1 MDDLIDVIERERKT
15 GMKMRCLVG
24 ILLAACTVCAEG
36 VPSAFR
42 HKVVLIAGFGEGS
55 EKAASVRKFA
65 AAYTDSHGAS
75 FVFATKT
82 RPGEDRFRVLD
93 AAGAV
98 VYEGED
104 DREAEA
110 AVVNA
115 LTEMPVV
122 SGQLINGVALK
133 KFKSY
138 EKTFVMGKV
147 KAEGS
152 GLAPFKAALKSRK
165 PAEVEEAQ
173 AILASIE
180 TAKKNLEMWIADD
193 LAAGDKGAAL
203 RDLMWFC
210 KTWPSEKG
218 KYEADYKRLLADP
231 EAVKAAKALL
241 APQKKKHR

>member
-1 MDDLIDVIERERKT
+1 M
-15 GMKMRCLVG
+15 GG
-24 ILLAACTVCAEG
+24 LLAACALCAEG

-42 HKVVLIAGFGEGS
+42 HKVALIAGFGEGS
-55 EKAASVRKFA
+55 EKAASVRRFA

-82 RPGEDRFRVLD
+82 RPGADRFRVLD

-115 LTEMPVV
+115 LTDMPVP
-122 SGQLINGVALK
+122 GQLINGIVLK

-138 EKTFVMGKV
+138 QKTFVMGKV

-173 AILASIE
+173 AILDSIAA
-180 TAKKNLEMWIADD
+180 AKKNLEMWITDD
-193 LAAGDKGAAL
+193 LAANDKGAAL

-241 APQKKKHR
+241 APPKKHR

>member
-1 MDDLIDVIERERKT
+1 M
-15 GMKMRCLVG
+15 GG
-24 ILLAACTVCAEG
+24 LLAACAVCAEG

-42 HKVVLIAGFGEGS
+42 HKVALIAGFGEGS
-55 EKAASVRKFA
+55 EKAASVRRFA

-75 FVFATKT
+75 FVFATKM
-82 RPGEDRFRVLD
+82 RPGADRFRVLD

-115 LTEMPVV
+115 LTDMPVP
-122 SGQLINGVALK
+122 GQLINGVVLK

-138 EKTFVMGKV
+138 QKTFVMGKV
-147 KAEGS
+147 KAEGT

-173 AILASIE
+173 AILDSIAA
-180 TAKKNLEMWIADD
+180 AKKNLEMWIADD
-193 LAAGDKGAAL
+193 LAANDKGAAL

-241 APQKKKHR
+241 APPKKHR

>member
-1 MDDLIDVIERERKT
+1 M
-15 GMKMRCLVG
+15 GG
-24 ILLAACTVCAEG
+24 LLAACALCAEG

-42 HKVVLIAGFGEGS
+42 HKVALIAGFGEGS
-55 EKAASVRKFA
+55 EKAASVRRFA
-65 AAYTDSHGAS
+65 AAYTASHGAS

-82 RPGEDRFRVLD
+82 RPGADRFRVLD

-115 LTEMPVV
+115 LTDMPVP
-122 SGQLINGVALK
+122 GQLINGVVLK

-138 EKTFVMGKV
+138 QKTFVMGKV

-173 AILASIE
+173 AILDSIAA
-180 TAKKNLEMWIADD
+180 AKKNLEMWIADD
-193 LAAGDKGAAL
+193 LAANDKGAAL

-231 EAVKAAKALL
+231 EAVKTAKALL
-241 APQKKKHR
+241 APPKKHR

>member
-1 MDDLIDVIERERKT
+1 M
-15 GMKMRCLVG
+15 GG
-24 ILLAACTVCAEG
+24 LLAACAVCAEG

-42 HKVVLIAGFGEGS
+42 HKVALIAGFGEGS
-55 EKAASVRKFA
+55 EKAASVRRFA

-82 RPGEDRFRVLD
+82 RPGADRFRVLD

-115 LTEMPVV
+115 LTDMPVP
-122 SGQLINGVALK
+122 GQLINGVVLK

-138 EKTFVMGKV
+138 QKTFVMGKV

-173 AILASIE
+173 AILDSIAA
-180 TAKKNLEMWIADD
+180 AKKNLEKWIADD
-193 LAAGDKGAAL
+193 LAANDKGAAL

-231 EAVKAAKALL
+231 EAVKTAKALL
-241 APQKKKHR
+241 APPKKHR

>member
-1 MDDLIDVIERERKT
+1 M
-15 GMKMRCLVG
+15 GG
-24 ILLAACTVCAEG
+24 LLAACVVCAEG

-42 HKVVLIAGFGEGS
+42 HKVALIAGFGEGS
-55 EKAASVRKFA
+55 EKAASVRRFA

-82 RPGEDRFRVLD
+82 RPGADRFRVLD

-115 LTEMPVV
+115 LTDMLVP
-122 SGQLINGVALK
+122 GQLINGVVLK

-138 EKTFVMGKV
+138 QKTFVMGKV

-173 AILASIE
+173 AILDSIAA
-180 TAKKNLEMWIADD
+180 AKKNLEMWIADD
-193 LAAGDKGAAL
+193 LAANDKGAAL

-241 APQKKKHR
+241 APPKKHR

>member
-1 MDDLIDVIERERKT
+1 MRFLI
-15 GMKMRCLVG
+15 GG
-24 ILLAACTVCAEG
+24 LLAACAVCAEG

-42 HKVVLIAGFGEGS
+42 HKVALIAGFGEGS
-55 EKAASVRKFA
+55 EKAASVRRFA

-82 RPGEDRFRVLD
+82 RPGADRFRVLD

-115 LTEMPVV
+115 LTDMPVP
-122 SGQLINGVALK
+122 GQLINGVVLK

-138 EKTFVMGKV
+138 QKTFVMGKV

-152 GLAPFKAALKSRK
+152 GLAPFKVALKSRK

-173 AILASIE
+173 AILDSIAA
-180 TAKKNLEMWIADD
+180 AKKNLEMWIADD
-193 LAAGDKGAAL
+193 LAANDKGAAL

-241 APQKKKHR
+241 APPKKHR

>member
-1 MDDLIDVIERERKT
+1 M
-15 GMKMRCLVG
+15 GG
-24 ILLAACTVCAEG
+24 LLAACAVCAEG

-42 HKVVLIAGFGEGS
+42 HKVALIAGFGEGS
-55 EKAASVRKFA
+55 EKAASVRRFA

-82 RPGEDRFRVLD
+82 RPGADRFRVLD

-115 LTEMPVV
+115 LTDMPVP
-122 SGQLINGVALK
+122 GQLINGVVLK

-138 EKTFVMGKV
+138 QKTFVMGKV

-173 AILASIE
+173 AILDSIAA
-180 TAKKNLEMWIADD
+180 AKKNLEMWIADD
-193 LAAGDKGAAL
+193 LAANDKGAAL

-231 EAVKAAKALL
+231 EAVRAAKALL
-241 APQKKKHR
+241 APPKKHR

>member
-1 MDDLIDVIERERKT
+1 M
-15 GMKMRCLVG
+15 GG
-24 ILLAACTVCAEG
+24 LLAACALCAEG

-42 HKVVLIAGFGEGS
+42 HKVALIAGFGEGS
-55 EKAASVRKFA
+55 EKAASVRRFA

-82 RPGEDRFRVLD
+82 RPGADRFRVLD

-115 LTEMPVV
+115 LTDMPVP
-122 SGQLINGVALK
+122 GQLINGVVLK

-138 EKTFVMGKV
+138 QKTFVMGKV

-173 AILASIE
+173 AILDSIAA
-180 TAKKNLEMWIADD
+180 AKKNLEMWITDD
-193 LAAGDKGAAL
+193 LAANDKGAAL

-241 APQKKKHR
+241 APPKKHR

>member
-1 MDDLIDVIERERKT
+1 M
-15 GMKMRCLVG
+15 GG
-24 ILLAACTVCAEG
+24 LLAACAVCAEG

-42 HKVVLIAGFGEGS
+42 HKVALIAGFGEGS
-55 EKAASVRKFA
+55 ERAASVRRFA

-82 RPGEDRFRVLD
+82 RPGADRFRVLD
-93 AAGAV
+93 ASGTV

-115 LTEMPVV
+115 LTDMPVP
-122 SGQLINGVALK
+122 GQLINGVVLK

-138 EKTFVMGKV
+138 QKTFVMGKV

-173 AILASIE
+173 AILDSIAA
-180 TAKKNLEMWIADD
+180 AKKNLEMWIADD
-193 LAAGDKGAAL
+193 LAANDKGAAL

-241 APQKKKHR
+241 APPKKHR

>member
-1 MDDLIDVIERERKT
+1 M
-15 GMKMRCLVG
+15 GG
-24 ILLAACTVCAEG
+24 LLAACAVCAEG

-42 HKVVLIAGFGEGS
+42 HKVALIAGFGEGS
-55 EKAASVRKFA
+55 EKAASVRRFA

-82 RPGEDRFRVLD
+82 RPGADRFRVLD

-115 LTEMPVV
+115 LTDMPVP
-122 SGQLINGVALK
+122 GQLINGVVLK
-133 KFKSY
+133 KFKSCQ
-138 EKTFVMGKV
+138 KTFVMGKV

-165 PAEVEEAQ
+165 LAEVEEAQ
-173 AILASIE
+173 AILDSIAA
-180 TAKKNLEMWIADD
+180 AKKNLEMWIADD
-193 LAAGDKGAAL
+193 LAANDKGAAL

-210 KTWPSEKG
+210 KTWPSERG

-241 APQKKKHR
+241 APPKKYR

>member
-1 MDDLIDVIERERKT
+1 
-15 GMKMRCLVG
+15 MKMIFLMG
-24 ILLAACTVCAEG
+24 GLLAACALCAEG

-42 HKVVLIAGFGEGS
+42 HKVALIAGFGEGS
-55 EKAASVRKFA
+55 EKAASVRRFA

-82 RPGEDRFRVLD
+82 RPGADRFRVLD

-115 LTEMPVV
+115 LTDMPVP
-122 SGQLINGVALK
+122 GQLINGVVLK

-138 EKTFVMGKV
+138 QKTFVMGKV

-152 GLAPFKAALKSRK
+152 GLAPFKVALKSRK

-173 AILASIE
+173 AILDSIAA
-180 TAKKNLEMWIADD
+180 AKKNLEMWIADD
-193 LAAGDKGAAL
+193 LAANDKGAAL

-241 APQKKKHR
+241 APPKKHR

>member
-1 MDDLIDVIERERKT
+1 M
-15 GMKMRCLVG
+15 GG
-24 ILLAACTVCAEG
+24 LLAACVVCAEG

-42 HKVVLIAGFGEGS
+42 HKVALIAGFGEGS
-55 EKAASVRKFA
+55 EKAASVRRFA

-82 RPGEDRFRVLD
+82 RPGTDRFRVLD

-115 LTEMPVV
+115 LTDMPVP
-122 SGQLINGVALK
+122 GQLINGVVLK

-138 EKTFVMGKV
+138 QKSFVMGKV

-173 AILASIE
+173 AILDSIAA
-180 TAKKNLEMWIADD
+180 AKKNLEMWIADD
-193 LAAGDKGAAL
+193 LAANDKGAAL

-210 KTWPSEKG
+210 KTWPSERG

-241 APQKKKHR
+241 APPKKHR

>member
-1 MDDLIDVIERERKT
+1 M
-15 GMKMRCLVG
+15 GG
-24 ILLAACTVCAEG
+24 LLAACAVCAEG

-42 HKVVLIAGFGEGS
+42 HKVALIAGFGEGS
-55 EKAASVRKFA
+55 EKAASVRRFA

-82 RPGEDRFRVLD
+82 RPGADRFRVLD

-115 LTEMPVV
+115 LTDMPVP
-122 SGQLINGVALK
+122 GQLINGVVLK

-138 EKTFVMGKV
+138 QKTFVMGKV
-147 KAEGS
+147 KAEGT

-173 AILASIE
+173 AILDSIAA
-180 TAKKNLEMWIADD
+180 AKKNLEMWIADD
-193 LAAGDKGAAL
+193 LAANDKGAAL

-210 KTWPSEKG
+210 KTWPSERG

-241 APQKKKHR
+241 APPKKHR

>member
-1 MDDLIDVIERERKT
+1 M
-15 GMKMRCLVG
+15 GG
-24 ILLAACTVCAEG
+24 LLAACAVCAEG

-42 HKVVLIAGFGEGS
+42 HKVALIAGFGEGS
-55 EKAASVRKFA
+55 EKAASVRRFA

-82 RPGEDRFRVLD
+82 RPGADRFRVLD

-115 LTEMPVV
+115 LTDMPVP
-122 SGQLINGVALK
+122 GQLINGVVLK

-138 EKTFVMGKV
+138 QKTFVMGKV

-173 AILASIE
+173 AILDSIAA
-180 TAKKNLEMWIADD
+180 AKKNLEMWIADD
-193 LAAGDKGAAL
+193 LAANDKGAAL

-210 KTWPSEKG
+210 RTWPSERG
-218 KYEADYKRLLADP
+218 KYEADYKRLLADH

-241 APQKKKHR
+241 APPKKHR

>member
-1 MDDLIDVIERERKT
+1 
-15 GMKMRCLVG
+15 MKMRFLIG
-24 ILLAACTVCAEG
+24 GLLAACAVCAEG

-42 HKVVLIAGFGEGS
+42 HKVALIAGFGEGS
-55 EKAASVRKFA
+55 EKAASVRRFA

-82 RPGEDRFRVLD
+82 RPGADRFRVLD

-115 LTEMPVV
+115 LTDMSVP
-122 SGQLINGVALK
+122 GQLINGVVLK

-138 EKTFVMGKV
+138 QKTFVMGKV

-173 AILASIE
+173 AILDSIAA
-180 TAKKNLEMWIADD
+180 AKKNLEMWIADD
-193 LAAGDKGAAL
+193 LAANDKGAAL

-241 APQKKKHR
+241 APPKKHR

>member
-1 MDDLIDVIERERKT
+1 M
-15 GMKMRCLVG
+15 GG
-24 ILLAACTVCAEG
+24 LLAACAVCAEG

-42 HKVVLIAGFGEGS
+42 HKVALIAGFGEGS
-55 EKAASVRKFA
+55 EKAASVRRFA

-82 RPGEDRFRVLD
+82 RPGADRFRVLD

-115 LTEMPVV
+115 LTDMPVP
-122 SGQLINGVALK
+122 GQLINGVVLK

-138 EKTFVMGKV
+138 QKTLVMGKV

-173 AILASIE
+173 AILDSIAA
-180 TAKKNLEMWIADD
+180 AKKNLEMWIADD
-193 LAAGDKGAAL
+193 LAANDKGAAL

-241 APQKKKHR
+241 APPKKHR

>member
-1 MDDLIDVIERERKT
+1 M
-15 GMKMRCLVG
+15 GG
-24 ILLAACTVCAEG
+24 LLAACAVCAEG

-42 HKVVLIAGFGEGS
+42 HKVALIAGFGEGS
-55 EKAASVRKFA
+55 EKAASVRRFA

-82 RPGEDRFRVLD
+82 RPGADRFRVLD
-93 AAGAV
+93 AAGTV

-115 LTEMPVV
+115 LTDMPVP
-122 SGQLINGVALK
+122 GQLINGVVLK

-138 EKTFVMGKV
+138 QKTFVMGKV

-173 AILASIE
+173 AILDSIAA
-180 TAKKNLEMWIADD
+180 AKKNLEMWIVDD
-193 LAAGDKGAAL
+193 LAANDKGAAL

-218 KYEADYKRLLADP
+218 KYEADYKRLLSDP

-241 APQKKKHR
+241 APPKKHR

>member
-1 MDDLIDVIERERKT
+1 M
-15 GMKMRCLVG
+15 GG
-24 ILLAACTVCAEG
+24 LLAACAVCAEG

-42 HKVVLIAGFGEGS
+42 HKVALIAGFGEGS
-55 EKAASVRKFA
+55 EKAASVRRFA
-65 AAYTDSHGAS
+65 AAHTESHGAS

-82 RPGEDRFRVLD
+82 RPGADRFRVLD

-115 LTEMPVV
+115 LTDMPVP
-122 SGQLINGVALK
+122 GQLINGVVLK

-138 EKTFVMGKV
+138 QKTFVMGKV

-173 AILASIE
+173 AILDSR
-180 TAKKNLEMWIADD
+180 T
-193 LAAGDKGAAL
+193 
-203 RDLMWFC
+203 
-210 KTWPSEKG
+210 
-218 KYEADYKRLLADP
+218 
-231 EAVKAAKALL
+231 
-241 APQKKKHR
+241 

>member
-1 MDDLIDVIERERKT
+1 M
-15 GMKMRCLVG
+15 GG
-24 ILLAACTVCAEG
+24 LLAACAVCAEG

-42 HKVVLIAGFGEGS
+42 HKVALIAGFGEGS
-55 EKAASVRKFA
+55 EKAASVRRFA

-82 RPGEDRFRVLD
+82 RPGADRFRVLD

-115 LTEMPVV
+115 LTDMPIP
-122 SGQLINGVALK
+122 GQLINGVVLK

-138 EKTFVMGKV
+138 QKTFVMGKV

-173 AILASIE
+173 AILDSIAA
-180 TAKKNLEMWIADD
+180 AKKNLEMWIADD
-193 LAAGDKGAAL
+193 LAANDKGAAL

-241 APQKKKHR
+241 APPKKHR

>member
-1 MDDLIDVIERERKT
+1 M
-15 GMKMRCLVG
+15 GG
-24 ILLAACTVCAEG
+24 LLAACAVCAEG

-42 HKVVLIAGFGEGS
+42 HKVALIAGFGEGS
-55 EKAASVRKFA
+55 EKAASVRRFA

-82 RPGEDRFRVLD
+82 RPGADRFRVLD

-115 LTEMPVV
+115 LTDMPVL
-122 SGQLINGVALK
+122 GQLINGVVLK

-138 EKTFVMGKV
+138 QKTFVMGKV

-173 AILASIE
+173 AILDSIAA
-180 TAKKNLEMWIADD
+180 AKKNLEMWIADD
-193 LAAGDKGAAL
+193 LAANDKGAAL

-241 APQKKKHR
+241 APPKKHR

>member
-1 MDDLIDVIERERKT
+1 M
-15 GMKMRCLVG
+15 GG
-24 ILLAACTVCAEG
+24 LLAACAVCAEG

-42 HKVVLIAGFGEGS
+42 HKVALIAGFGEGS
-55 EKAASVRKFA
+55 EKSASVRRFA

-82 RPGEDRFRVLD
+82 RPGADRFRVLD
-93 AAGAV
+93 AAGTV

-115 LTEMPVV
+115 LTDMPVP
-122 SGQLINGVALK
+122 GQLINGVVLK

-138 EKTFVMGKV
+138 QKTFVMGKV

-173 AILASIE
+173 AILDSIAA
-180 TAKKNLEMWIADD
+180 AKKNLEMWIADD
-193 LAAGDKGAAL
+193 LAANDKGAAL

-241 APQKKKHR
+241 APPKKHR

>member
-1 MDDLIDVIERERKT
+1 M
-15 GMKMRCLVG
+15 GG
-24 ILLAACTVCAEG
+24 LLAACALCAEG

-42 HKVVLIAGFGEGS
+42 HKVALIAGFGEGS
-55 EKAASVRKFA
+55 EKAASVRRFA

-82 RPGEDRFRVLD
+82 RPGADRFRVLD

-115 LTEMPVV
+115 LTDMPVP
-122 SGQLINGVALK
+122 GQLINGVVLK

-138 EKTFVMGKV
+138 QKTFVMGKV

-152 GLAPFKAALKSRK
+152 GLAPFKVALKSRK

-173 AILASIE
+173 AILDSIAA
-180 TAKKNLEMWIADD
+180 AKKNLEMWIADD
-193 LAAGDKGAAL
+193 LAANDKGAAL

-231 EAVKAAKALL
+231 EAVKATKALL
-241 APQKKKHR
+241 APPKKHR

>member
-1 MDDLIDVIERERKT
+1 M
-15 GMKMRCLVG
+15 GG
-24 ILLAACTVCAEG
+24 LLAACALCAEG

-42 HKVVLIAGFGEGS
+42 HKVALIAGFGEGS
-55 EKAASVRKFA
+55 EKAASVRRFA
-65 AAYTDSHGAS
+65 AAYTESHGAS

-82 RPGEDRFRVLD
+82 RPGADRFRVLD

-115 LTEMPVV
+115 LTDMPVP
-122 SGQLINGVALK
+122 GQLINGVVLK

-138 EKTFVMGKV
+138 QKTFVMGKV

-173 AILASIE
+173 AILDSIA

-193 LAAGDKGAAL
+193 LAANDKGAAL

-241 APQKKKHR
+241 APPKKHR

>member
-1 MDDLIDVIERERKT
+1 
-15 GMKMRCLVG
+15 MKMRCVIG
-24 ILLAACTVCAEG
+24 FLLAACAVCAEG

-42 HKVVLIAGFGEGS
+42 HKVALIAGFGEGS
-55 EKAASVRKFA
+55 EKAASVRRFA

-82 RPGEDRFRVLD
+82 RPGADRFRVLD

-110 AVVNA
+110 AAVNA
-115 LTEMPVV
+115 LTDMPVP
-122 SGQLINGVALK
+122 GQLINGVVLK

-138 EKTFVMGKV
+138 QKTFVMGKV

-165 PAEVEEAQ
+165 PTEVEEAQ
-173 AILASIE
+173 AILDSIAA
-180 TAKKNLEMWIADD
+180 AKKNLEMWIADD
-193 LAAGDKGAAL
+193 LAANDKGAAL

-241 APQKKKHR
+241 APPKKHR

>member
-1 MDDLIDVIERERKT
+1 MRFLI
-15 GMKMRCLVG
+15 GG
-24 ILLAACTVCAEG
+24 LLAACAVCAEG

-42 HKVVLIAGFGEGS
+42 HKVALIAGFGEGS
-55 EKAASVRKFA
+55 EKAASVRRFA

-82 RPGEDRFRVLD
+82 RPGADRFRVLD

-115 LTEMPVV
+115 LTDMPVP
-122 SGQLINGVALK
+122 GQLINGVVLK

-138 EKTFVMGKV
+138 QKTFVMGKV

-173 AILASIE
+173 AILDSIAA
-180 TAKKNLEMWIADD
+180 AKKNLEMWIADD
-193 LAAGDKGAAL
+193 LAANDKGAAL

-241 APQKKKHR
+241 APPKKHR

>member
-1 MDDLIDVIERERKT
+1 M
-15 GMKMRCLVG
+15 GG
-24 ILLAACTVCAEG
+24 LLAACAVCAEG

-42 HKVVLIAGFGEGS
+42 HKGALIAGFGEGS
-55 EKAASVRKFA
+55 EKAASVRRFA

-82 RPGEDRFRVLD
+82 RPGADRFRVLD

-115 LTEMPVV
+115 LTDMPVP
-122 SGQLINGVALK
+122 GQLINGVVLK

-138 EKTFVMGKV
+138 QKTFVMGKV

-173 AILASIE
+173 AILDSIAA
-180 TAKKNLEMWIADD
+180 AKKNLEMWIADD
-193 LAAGDKGAAL
+193 LAANDKGAAL

-241 APQKKKHR
+241 APPKKHR

>member
-1 MDDLIDVIERERKT
+1 M
-15 GMKMRCLVG
+15 GG
-24 ILLAACTVCAEG
+24 LLAACAVCAEG

-42 HKVVLIAGFGEGS
+42 HKVALVAGFGEGS
-55 EKAASVRKFA
+55 EKAASVRRFA

-82 RPGEDRFRVLD
+82 RPGADRFRVLD

-115 LTEMPVV
+115 LTDMPVP
-122 SGQLINGVALK
+122 GQLINGVVLK
-133 KFKSY
+133 RFKSY
-138 EKTFVMGKV
+138 QKTFVMGKV

-173 AILASIE
+173 AILDSIAA
-180 TAKKNLEMWIADD
+180 AKKNLEMWIADD
-193 LAAGDKGAAL
+193 LAANDKGAAL

-241 APQKKKHR
+241 APPKKHR

>member
-1 MDDLIDVIERERKT
+1 M
-15 GMKMRCLVG
+15 GG
-24 ILLAACTVCAEG
+24 LLAACAVCAEG

-42 HKVVLIAGFGEGS
+42 HKVALIAGFGEGS
-55 EKAASVRKFA
+55 EKAASVRRFA

-82 RPGEDRFRVLD
+82 RPGADRFRVLD

-115 LTEMPVV
+115 LTDMPVP
-122 SGQLINGVALK
+122 GQLINGVVLK

-138 EKTFVMGKV
+138 QKTFVMGKV

-173 AILASIE
+173 AILDSIAA
-180 TAKKNLEMWIADD
+180 AKKNLEMWIAND
-193 LAAGDKGAAL
+193 LAANDKGAAL

-241 APQKKKHR
+241 APPKKHR

>member
-1 MDDLIDVIERERKT
+1 M
-15 GMKMRCLVG
+15 GG
-24 ILLAACTVCAEG
+24 LLAACAVCAEG

-42 HKVVLIAGFGEGS
+42 HKVALIAGFGEGS
-55 EKAASVRKFA
+55 EKAASVRRFA

-82 RPGEDRFRVLD
+82 RPGADRFRVLD

-115 LTEMPVV
+115 LTDMPVP
-122 SGQLINGVALK
+122 GQLINGVVLK

-138 EKTFVMGKV
+138 QKTFVMGKV

-173 AILASIE
+173 AILDSIAA
-180 TAKKNLEMWIADD
+180 AKKNLEMWIADD
-193 LAAGDKGAAL
+193 LAANDKGAAL
-203 RDLMWFC
+203 RNLMWFC

-241 APQKKKHR
+241 APPKKHR

>member
-1 MDDLIDVIERERKT
+1 M
-15 GMKMRCLVG
+15 GG
-24 ILLAACTVCAEG
+24 LLAACAVCAEG

-42 HKVVLIAGFGEGS
+42 HKVALIAGFGEGS
-55 EKAASVRKFA
+55 EKAASVRRFA

-82 RPGEDRFRVLD
+82 RPGADRFRVLD

-115 LTEMPVV
+115 LTDMPVP
-122 SGQLINGVALK
+122 GQLINGVVLK

-138 EKTFVMGKV
+138 QKTFVMGKV

-173 AILASIE
+173 AILDSIAV
-180 TAKKNLEMWIADD
+180 AKKNLEMWIADD
-193 LAAGDKGAAL
+193 LAANDKGAAL

-231 EAVKAAKALL
+231 EAVKTAKALL
-241 APQKKKHR
+241 APPKKHR

>member
-1 MDDLIDVIERERKT
+1 M
-15 GMKMRCLVG
+15 GG
-24 ILLAACTVCAEG
+24 LLAACAVYAEG

-42 HKVVLIAGFGEGS
+42 HKVALIAGFGEGS
-55 EKAASVRKFA
+55 EKAASVRRFA

-82 RPGEDRFRVLD
+82 RPGADRFRVLD

-115 LTEMPVV
+115 LTDMPVP
-122 SGQLINGVALK
+122 GQLINGVVLK

-138 EKTFVMGKV
+138 QKTFVMGKV

-173 AILASIE
+173 AILDSIAA
-180 TAKKNLEMWIADD
+180 AKKNLEMWIADD
-193 LAAGDKGAAL
+193 LAANDKGAAL

-241 APQKKKHR
+241 APPKKHR

>member
-1 MDDLIDVIERERKT
+1 M
-15 GMKMRCLVG
+15 GG
-24 ILLAACTVCAEG
+24 LLAACALCAEG

-42 HKVVLIAGFGEGS
+42 HKVALIAGFGEGS
-55 EKAASVRKFA
+55 EKAASVRRFA
-65 AAYTDSHGAS
+65 ATYTDSHGAS

-82 RPGEDRFRVLD
+82 RPGADRFRVLD

-115 LTEMPVV
+115 LTDMPVP
-122 SGQLINGVALK
+122 GQLINGVVLK

-138 EKTFVMGKV
+138 QKTFVMGKV

-152 GLAPFKAALKSRK
+152 GLAPFKVALKSRK

-173 AILASIE
+173 AILDSIAA
-180 TAKKNLEMWIADD
+180 AKKNLEMWIADD
-193 LAAGDKGAAL
+193 LAANDKGAAL

-241 APQKKKHR
+241 APPKKHR

>member
-1 MDDLIDVIERERKT
+1 M
-15 GMKMRCLVG
+15 GG
-24 ILLAACTVCAEG
+24 LLAACAVCAEG

-42 HKVVLIAGFGEGS
+42 HKVALIAGFGEGS
-55 EKAASVRKFA
+55 EKAASVRRFA

-82 RPGEDRFRVLD
+82 RPGADRFRVLD

-115 LTEMPVV
+115 LTDMPVP
-122 SGQLINGVALK
+122 GQLINGVVLT

-138 EKTFVMGKV
+138 QKTFVMGKV

-173 AILASIE
+173 AILDSIAA
-180 TAKKNLEMWIADD
+180 AKKNLEMWIADD
-193 LAAGDKGAAL
+193 LAANDKGAAL

-241 APQKKKHR
+241 APPKKHR

>member
-1 MDDLIDVIERERKT
+1 M
-15 GMKMRCLVG
+15 GG
-24 ILLAACTVCAEG
+24 LLAACALCAEG
-36 VPSAFR
+36 VPSAFH
-42 HKVVLIAGFGEGS
+42 HKVALIAGFGEGS
-55 EKAASVRKFA
+55 EKAASVRRFA
-65 AAYTDSHGAS
+65 AAYTESHGAS

-82 RPGEDRFRVLD
+82 RPGADRFRVLD

-115 LTEMPVV
+115 LTDMPVP
-122 SGQLINGVALK
+122 GQLINGVVLK

-138 EKTFVMGKV
+138 QKTFVMGKV

-173 AILASIE
+173 AILDSIAA
-180 TAKKNLEMWIADD
+180 AKKNLEMWIADD
-193 LAAGDKGAAL
+193 LAANDKGAAL

-241 APQKKKHR
+241 APPKKHR